1 MVVLVVVSVV
11 VLSVEVEFVR
21 CFNDGGGTTWGL
33 LPPGVAV
40 EDAAA
45 PPGDLGLAPP

>member
-33 LPPGVAV
+33 PPGVV
-40 EDAAA
+40 LEDAAA
-45 PPGDLGLAPP
+45 PGDLGRAPP